1 MKYVTKTKTKDK
13 KTWVLMFVG
22 MVIFKLST
30 EWGYYALL
38 SVDTITYPVSFNIFK
53 YFNGW
58 LWCVLLFAGI
68 RHNSRKVSVFMLYLT
83 YITQI
88 IPMTCVY
95 ALANDSAA
103 FYNLTCF
110 AFLFCEIVCS
120 EIFNKITWKWP
131 KWLTNIMIAGF
142 VAILIYLLGIIVLK
156 NGLPGFTALNIYNV
170 YDLRS
175 SAVFSLNKYDN
186 YLLTWMMAAILPFLL
201 ANSINHKK
209 YILSFVLSGII
220 FILYLYTG
228 HKSYLF
234 SIPLVIICSVWMRR
248 EMAYKELFIVAS
260 FCFALLVLLSSFSPI
275 FQNGFEEIY
284 SLLGRRTMMVSAVN
298 KFKYYDFFSDNPKM
312 GLAGIFPRWLIPIS
326 NPYEGETIGKIIADI
341 YYNKP
346 EMNSNTGFLAE
357 GYMRFGYIGIFV
369 GLGIYAAILRLLDR
383 MQIRA
388 GYGLT
393 VSIFIYPVFTLTD
406 AHLMDSLILG
416 PWMILLIIAILYR
429 TSDIKKYSISANKI
443 KNDRVF
449 ERYEKGS

>member
-1 MKYVTKTKTKDK
+1 MDIIKDDVIGILKYDGRNKFRD
-13 KTWVLMFVG
+13 
-22 MVIFKLST
+22 I
-30 EWGYYALL
+30 E
-38 SVDTITYPVSFNIFK
+38 ITLFGKEYTVS
-53 YFNGW
+53 
-58 LWCVLLFAGI
+58 
-68 RHNSRKVSVFMLYLT
+68 
-83 YITQI
+83 
-88 IPMTCVY
+88 
-95 ALANDSAA
+95 
-103 FYNLTCF
+103 
-110 AFLFCEIVCS
+110 
-120 EIFNKITWKWP
+120 
-131 KWLTNIMIAGF
+131 
-142 VAILIYLLGIIVLK
+142 
-156 NGLPGFTALNIYNV
+156 LNI
-170 YDLRS
+170 RG
-175 SAVFSLNKYDN
+175 NKN
-186 YLLTWMMAAILPFLL
+186 T
-201 ANSINHKK
+201 SIHP
-209 YILSFVLSGII
+209 YQ
-220 FILYLYTG
+220 Y
-228 HKSYLF
+228 
-234 SIPLVIICSVWMRR
+234 
-248 EMAYKELFIVAS
+248 MAYKELFIVAS

-449 ERYEKGS
+449 ERYEIYC